1 MRRNSIPV
9 SIFVIACMFW
19 CSLDSAE
26 AQCPALPYQL
36 TNGQAADATQ
46 VMADF
51 NALIACI
58 NTKGTVSSVGIASP
72 GGTVSVSGSPVTGA
86 GTMNIDLPASGVTP
100 TSYTSA
106 NITVDAEGRI
116 TAASN
121 GSGGGSTTSAFQT
134 PYFSLPNVY
143 LTNIPAGFSTGTTF
157 HTNNVLRVTPIVVPF
172 TRTYTSLA
180 VYVAGASAGAVAR
193 IGLYNLDATTG
204 GPGTLVV
211 DGGQINVATTGV
223 QTAAVNVTLVPGIYF
238 FAVVTGGAT
247 ATLLGF
253 SSPNPLMGVQLTAS
267 TETQVFQ
274 ISRSFT
280 YGPLPADESGQT
292 YAIDSLTYNFVA
304 AMR

>member
-1 MRRNSIPV
+1 MRRNSILA
-9 SIFVIACMFW
+9 SILSIACVVL
-19 CSLDSAE
+19 SGSHTAE
-26 AQCPALPYQL
+26 AACPALPYQL
-36 TNGQAADATQ
+36 TNGQTADATQ
-46 VMADF
+46 VMADL
-51 NALIACI
+51 NSIIACI
-58 NTKGTVSSVGIASP
+58 NTKGSVSSVGIASP

-134 PYFSLPNVY
+134 PYFSQSDIY

-157 HTNNVLRVTPIVVPF
+157 LTNNILRVTPIVVPF
-172 TRTYTSLA
+172 TRTYTALA
-180 VYVAGASAGAVAR
+180 VDVAAASTGALAR
-193 IGLYNLDATTG
+193 IGLYNLNVSTG

-211 DGGQINVATTGV
+211 DGGAIDVSTTGV
-223 QTAAVNVTLVPGIYF
+223 KTATVNVTLAPGVYF

-247 ATLLGF
+247 ASLLGF
-253 SSPNPLMGVQLTAS
+253 STPDVLMGVQLNAS
-267 TETQVFQ
+267 TVRQVFQ

-280 YGPLPADESGQT
+280 YGPLPANESGQT
-292 YAIDSLTYNFVA
+292 YSIDSLGYNYIA